1 LPTPSTKAAQSAD
14 AGAQATS
21 AESLGWQLRAALPP
35 LRLQS
40 VSIYNLEGDVLWLSE
55 GALGPDEHAFVVE
68 AIEALREPS
77 APPHRECDL
86 QDNGGAVFLAVR
98 SPRGDLVGLVMIL
111 VDAKALQGL
120 GARIVTPHVR
130 TILQS
135 MAILLRPPGL
145 TTVSQRLPTLESA
158 ASASPAPAPAP
169 PPSAAPVRSN
179 PVAKPVAKN
188 EGSGTRS
195 ADRRAAST
203 PAASSPATPRPAPS
217 VERRG
222 SAASDRRAVPRAPI
236 STATPTSVPRPSTVA
251 ARPPSPEPDTVSGGF
266 LLEVLEPRL
275 TDDVLTFELTDNVP
289 VLAAADKAA
298 DSGERPSVP
307 EPSSR
312 PASTSSEV
320 TARPATGAAVD
331 GPLRVQELVKLRAGG
346 RTRRLQVVPRGA
358 EGREQ
363 AFDALALTEII
374 GWLRAHPEAH
384 ERTPMSFALAVPAH
398 ALEEDRLPAL
408 IASSLRQ
415 GGIPADCIGFEL
427 QEDACVR
434 HRAQAERFIAQCE
447 KLGCFIVLDDFKFH
461 SGAVELLRS
470 KALRLV
476 KVDAK
481 LGVDA
486 MRDKLSQARV
496 IAIAQAAKVLGIHCS
511 AKQVDSQ
518 AARRW
523 LTAIGFDF
531 AESTLFDGP
540 RSLQSLLALPAAE

>member
-1 LPTPSTKAAQSAD
+1 VSTPGVPSLATPSTKAAQSAD

-120 GARIVTPHVR
+120 GARIVTPQVR

-145 TTVSQRLPTLESA
+145 TTVSQRLPALESA
-158 ASASPAPAPAP
+158 ASAAPAP
-169 PPSAAPVRSN
+169 PASAAPARSN
-179 PVAKPVAKN
+179 PVAKN
-188 EGSGTRS
+188 EGSSTRS
-195 ADRRAAST
+195 ADRRAASS
-203 PAASSPATPRPAPS
+203 PAAPRTPPS

-222 SAASDRRAVPRAPI
+222 PAASDRRAVPRAPSSI
-236 STATPTSVPRPSTVA
+236 ATPAGVPRPSTA
-251 ARPPSPEPDTVSGGF
+251 PARPPSPEPDTVSGDF

-289 VLAAADKAA
+289 VLAPADKAA
-298 DSGERPSVP
+298 DSGERSSVP
-307 EPSSR
+307 EVSSR
-312 PASTSSEV
+312 PTSTSSV
-320 TARPATGAAVD
+320 VSARPAIGAATD

-363 AFDALALTEII
+363 PFDALALTEII

-408 IASSLRQ
+408 IASCLRQ
-415 GGIPADCIGFEL
+415 GGIPVDCIGFEL

-461 SGAVELLRS
+461 SEAIELLRS

-496 IAIAQAAKVLGIHCS
+496 IAIAQAAKVLGVHCS